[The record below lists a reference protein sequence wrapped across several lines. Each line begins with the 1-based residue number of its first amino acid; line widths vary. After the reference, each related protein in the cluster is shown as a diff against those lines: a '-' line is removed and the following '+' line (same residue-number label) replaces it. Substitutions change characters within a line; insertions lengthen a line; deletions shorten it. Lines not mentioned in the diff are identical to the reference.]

1 MQQLT
6 FDDSLAVE
14 SETEGETQ
22 PQAKMVDPLP
32 QAQPPGERLPH
43 LPAAS
48 DRPTLSIAEA
58 GRFLGLSR
66 TAAYRAATSGHIPT
80 IRTSEHRFVVP
91 TAAFRTLL
99 GLPPENSRSAA

>member
-14 SETEGETQ
+14 PQNRVETPRLATSVRPLAQSRPAVE
-22 PQAKMVDPLP
+22 DP
-32 QAQPPGERLPH
+32 PH
-43 LPAAS
+43 VPAAW
-48 DRPTLSIAEA
+48 DRPTLTIAEA
-58 GRFLGLSR
+58 GRHLGLSR

-91 TAAFRTLL
+91 TAAFRALL
-99 GLPPENSRSAA
+99 GLPPEDHPSVA

>member
-14 SETEGETQ
+14 PETRPETQ
-22 PQAKMVDPLP
+22 RLAEMARPLSQPQPSEGTLP
-32 QAQPPGERLPH
+32 GVPP
-43 LPAAS
+43 AW
-48 DRPTLSIAEA
+48 DRPTLTIAEA
-58 GRFLGLSR
+58 GRILGLSR

>member
-14 SETEGETQ
+14 PETEGEAQ
-22 PQAKMVDPLP
+22 HLARMVDPLP
-32 QAQPPGERLPH
+32 QAQPPGEGLPH

-91 TAAFRTLL
+91 TAAFRELL
-99 GLPPENSRSAA
+99 GLPPENPRSAA

>member
-1 MQQLT
+1 MQQLS

-14 SETEGETQ
+14 PETEGEAQ
-22 PQAKMVDPLP
+22 RLARMVDPLP
-32 QAQPPGERLPH
+32 QARPPGEGLPH

-91 TAAFRTLL
+91 TAAFASCL
-99 GLPPENSRSAA
+99 GSPENPRSAA

>member
-1 MQQLT
+1 MHQLT

-14 SETEGETQ
+14 PENRVETQ
-22 PQAKMVDPLP
+22 RLATLVRPL
-32 QAQPPGERLPH
+32 AQS
-43 LPAAS
+43 LPAEEDPPHVPAS
-48 DRPTLSIAEA
+48 WDRPTLTIAEA
-58 GRFLGLSR
+58 GRYLGLSR

-99 GLPPENSRSAA
+99 GLPPEDPRSVA